1 MVLLLLS
8 FSVLEKTQTLTDLTW
23 IFHNFCLIFY
33 FVFAYKKKRAA
44 LSLEIFV
51 EDT

>member
-8 FSVLEKTQTLTDLTW
+8 FSVLEKTQTLTDLNMDLPQ
-23 IFHNFCLIFY
+23 FLLNFF

-44 LSLEIFV
+44 LFLEIFV
-51 EDT
+51 